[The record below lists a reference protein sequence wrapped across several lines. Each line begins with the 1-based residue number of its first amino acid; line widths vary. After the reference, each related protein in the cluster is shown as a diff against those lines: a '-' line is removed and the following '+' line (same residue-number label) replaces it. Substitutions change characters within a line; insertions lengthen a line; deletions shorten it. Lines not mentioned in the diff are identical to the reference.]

1 MCQDSITGIVNF
13 NNRTGNGTKLW
24 QKHYRYCNW
33 QTYHTSNVLMCQDS
47 ITGIVI
53 FPITV
58 PVMVKSVAIALPV
71 LKSANLPYRVSETGT
86 SNVHSIN

>member
-1 MCQDSITGIVNF
+1 
-13 NNRTGNGTKLW
+13 
-24 QKHYRYCNW
+24 
-33 QTYHTSNVLMCQDS
+33 MCQDS

-71 LKSANLPYRVSETGT
+71 LNWQTYHTVSAKQEHQTT
-86 SNVHSIN
+86 HSIN

>member
-1 MCQDSITGIVNF
+1 
-13 NNRTGNGTKLW
+13 
-24 QKHYRYCNW
+24 
-33 QTYHTSNVLMCQDS
+33 MCQDS

-71 LKSANLPYRVSETGT
+71 LKLANLPYRVSKTGT
-86 SNVHSIN
+86 SNNT